1 MFMRSLFLLIFF
13 MINDVHAETVL
24 QGPNLGKSVS
34 NVVINRWNRDV
45 FPNGEGLPEGAGNAK
60 KGAKIYQQQCL
71 SCHGVAGTGG
81 SADELA
87 GAQHALTDDPPDKV
101 IGNYWPY
108 ATTIFDF
115 IRRSMPLHTPGSLN
129 NDEVYA
135 LTAYLL
141 VLNGIIGKDQIIN
154 KTTLPQ
160 VEMPN
165 RTGFINAFKD

>member
-1 MFMRSLFLLIFF
+1 MFMRNFICLVLFMVDIA
-13 MINDVHAETVL
+13 HAETI
-24 QGPNLGKSVS
+24 QGPNLGKPASYAVVS
-34 NVVINRWNRDV
+34 RWNRDV
-45 FPNGEGLPEGAGNAK
+45 FPNGEGLPEGAGTAK
-60 KGAKIYQQQCL
+60 AGKRIYEQQCL
-71 SCHGVAGTGG
+71 SCHGVEGTGG

-87 GAQHALTDDPPDKV
+87 GAQHSLTDDPPDKI

-115 IRRSMPLHTPGSLN
+115 IRRSMPLQAPGSLN

-141 VLNGIIGKDQIIN
+141 VLNGIIGKDQVIN

-160 VEMPN
+160 VKMPN
-165 RTGFINAFKD
+165 RAGFINFFKN